1 MRRAGE
7 RPAGVGRG
15 AHVVLVVENV
25 SLAHDHRLRKQ
36 AASLAAAGYEVTVI
50 CRRDP
55 GNRRLPG
62 VRVLD
67 YPAPRDADGRLAFV
81 WEYAYSWVM
90 AAVLM
95 WRSWLIRPFALI
107 QISGM
112 PDVYAPLAVPFRWM
126 GAVIVLDQRDLAPE
140 VYLARFGGR
149 GGLVHRILLACERT
163 SFRTADHVVTVNE
176 SCRAVVRDRGGLPEE
191 RITVVG
197 NGPHL
202 ARVRPAP
209 RDRHTDI
216 VPAGGVVC
224 WVGVMG
230 PQDSVELALR
240 AAAHLVHDCGRT
252 RLEAVLIGDGDQR
265 PSLQRLA
272 DDLGIAA
279 NVRFTGWLDE
289 EDVFAQLAAADVGL
303 EPNLEAVV
311 SPVKVMEYM
320 ACGLP
325 FVAFDLPQ
333 TRSLGGAGGLYAE
346 PGDVPAFAD
355 AVRRLLEDA
364 DLRAASG
371 DQGRRRVLDTV
382 AWEHQ
387 EAVYLELFAYLLP
400 ARELERSL

>member
-1 MRRAGE
+1 
-7 RPAGVGRG
+7 
-15 AHVVLVVENV
+15 
-25 SLAHDHRLRKQ
+25 
-36 AASLAAAGYEVTVI
+36 
-50 CRRDP
+50 
-55 GNRRLPG
+55 
-62 VRVLD
+62 VLD
-67 YPAPRDADGRLAFV
+67 YPAPRDADGRLAFL

-95 WRSWLIRPFALI
+95 WRAWLLRPFALV

-112 PDVYAPLAVPFRWM
+112 PDVYAALAVPFRWM

-149 GGLVHRILLACERT
+149 GSLVHRLLLRCERA

-176 SCRAVVRDRGGLPEE
+176 SCRTVVRERGGLPDE

-202 ARVRPAP
+202 SRVRPATAHRR
-209 RDRHTDI
+209 RDVDPT
-216 VPAGGVVC
+216 GGVCC

-230 PQDSVELALR
+230 PQDSVDLALR
-240 AAAHLVHDCGRT
+240 AVAHLVHDRGRSALT
-252 RLEAVLIGDGDQR
+252 AVLIGDGDQR
-265 PSLQRLA
+265 PALQRLA
-272 DDLGIAA
+272 EELGIAA

-289 EDVFAQLAAADVGL
+289 EDVFSRLAAADVGV

-333 TRSLGGAGGLYAE
+333 TRSLGGAGGLYAD
-346 PGDVPAFAD
+346 PGDVPALAA
-355 AVRRLLEDA
+355 AVQRLLEDP
-364 DLRAASG
+364 DLRAVAG
-371 DQGRRRVLDTV
+371 DHGRRRVLDTV

-387 EAVYLELFAYLLP
+387 EAVYLGLVAGLLP
-400 ARELERSL
+400 TRELERSR

>member
-1 MRRAGE
+1 MRRQ
-7 RPAGVGRG
+7 RG
-15 AHVVLVVENV
+15 PSGTHVVLVVENV

-36 AASLAAAGYEVTVI
+36 AASLAAAGYDVTVI

-55 GNRRLPG
+55 ANPRLAG
-62 VRVLD
+62 VQVLD
-67 YPAPRDADGRLAFV
+67 YPAPRDADGRLAFL

-95 WRSWLIRPFALI
+95 WRAWLQQPFALI

-149 GGLVHRILLACERT
+149 GGLVHRLLLLCERT

-176 SCRAVVRDRGGLPEE
+176 SCRAVVRERGGLPDD

-202 ARVRPAP
+202 ARVRPPA
-209 RDRHTDI
+209 RDRGAAVDPT
-216 VPAGGVVC
+216 GGVCC

-230 PQDSVELALR
+230 PQDSVELALE
-240 AAAHLVHDCGRT
+240 AVAHLVHQRGRT
-252 RLEAVLIGDGDQR
+252 GLTAVLVGDGDQR
-265 PSLQRLA
+265 PALQRQA
-272 DDLGIAA
+272 QELGIGA

-289 EDVFAQLAAADVGL
+289 EEVFAQLAAADVGL

-333 TRSLGGAGGLYAE
+333 TRSLGGAGGLYAA
-346 PGDVPAFAD
+346 PGDVPGFAES
-355 AVRRLLEDA
+355 VERLLEDPE
-364 DLRAASG
+364 LRAVAG
-371 DQGRRRVLDTV
+371 QDGRRRVLETV

-387 EAVYLELFAYLLP
+387 EAVYLGLFADLLP
-400 ARELERSL
+400 VRELERSL

>member
-1 MRRAGE
+1 VRRPHG
-7 RPAGVGRG
+7 GSGG
-15 AHVVLVVENV
+15 AHVLLVVENV

-36 AASLAAAGYEVTVI
+36 AASLVAAGYEVTVV

-55 GNRRLPG
+55 GNHRLPG

-95 WRSWLIRPFALI
+95 WRAWLLRPFALV
-107 QISGM
+107 QVSGM
-112 PDVYAPLAVPFRWM
+112 PDVYAPLALPFRWM

-149 GGLVHRILLACERT
+149 GGLVHRVLLACERA

-176 SCRAVVRDRGGLPEE
+176 SCRAVVRDRGGVPED
-191 RITVVG
+191 RVTVVG

-202 ARVRPAP
+202 ARVRPAT
-209 RDRHTDI
+209 RDRHRD
-216 VPAGGVVC
+216 VDPAGGVCC

-240 AAAHLVHDCGRT
+240 AVAHLVLDLGRT
-252 RLEAVLIGDGDQR
+252 ALTLVLVGDGDQR
-265 PSLQRLA
+265 PALQRLA
-272 DDLGIAA
+272 EDLGIGA

-333 TRSLGGAGGLYAE
+333 TRSLGGAGGLYAQ
-346 PGDVPAFAD
+346 PGDVPAFAE
-355 AVRRLLEDA
+355 AVQRLLTDS
-364 DLRAASG
+364 DLRAEAG
-371 DQGRRRVLDTV
+371 ENGRRHVLDTV

-387 EAVYLELFAYLLP
+387 EAVYLRLLADLLP

>member
-1 MRRAGE
+1 VRPLHQGGE
-7 RPAGVGRG
+7 G

-36 AASLAAAGYEVTVI
+36 AASLAAAGYDVTVI

-81 WEYAYSWVM
+81 WEYAWSWVM

-95 WRSWLIRPFALI
+95 WRAWLLRPFALI

-149 GGLVHRILLACERT
+149 GGLVHRLLLRCERA

-176 SCRAVVRDRGGLPEE
+176 SCRAVVHERGGIAQE

-202 ARVRPAP
+202 SRVRPPAP
-209 RDRHTDI
+209 DRPRELDPTS
-216 VPAGGVVC
+216 GVCC

-230 PQDSVELALR
+230 PQDSVDLAIR
-240 AAAHLVHDCGRT
+240 AVARLVHERGRT
-252 RLEAVLIGDGDQR
+252 ALTAVLVGDGDQR
-265 PSLQRLA
+265 TALERLA
-272 DDLGIAA
+272 EELGVAA

-303 EPNLEAVV
+303 EPNLEEVV

-333 TRSLGGAGGLYAE
+333 TRALGGSGGLYAE

-355 AVRRLLEDA
+355 AVQRLLD
-364 DLRAASG
+364 DPGLRAAAGGS
-371 DQGRRRVLDTV
+371 GRRRVLDTV

-387 EAVYLELFAYLLP
+387 EAVYLELFADLLP
-400 ARELERSL
+400 ARELERSR

>member
-1 MRRAGE
+1 MRRPHG
-7 RPAGVGRG
+7 GRG
-15 AHVVLVVENV
+15 AHVLLVVENV

-36 AASLAAAGYEVTVI
+36 AASLVAAGYEVTVV

-95 WRSWLIRPFALI
+95 WRAWLLRPFALV
-107 QISGM
+107 QVSGM

-140 VYLARFGGR
+140 VYLARFGGH
-149 GGLVHRILLACERT
+149 GSLVHRVLLACERA

-176 SCRAVVRDRGGLPEE
+176 SCRAVIRDRGGIPED

-202 ARVRPAP
+202 ARVRPAT
-209 RDRHTDI
+209 RDRHRD
-216 VPAGGVVC
+216 VDAAGGTCC

-240 AAAHLVHDCGRT
+240 AVAHLVHDRGRT
-252 RLEAVLIGDGDQR
+252 ALTAVLVGDGDQR
-265 PSLQRLA
+265 PALQRLA
-272 DDLGIAA
+272 DDLGIGA
-279 NVRFTGWLDE
+279 NVRFTGWLEE

-333 TRSLGGAGGLYAE
+333 TRSLGGSGGLYAE
-346 PGDVPAFAD
+346 PGDVPAFAE
-355 AVRRLLEDA
+355 AVDRLLTDSE
-364 DLRAASG
+364 LRAVSG
-371 DQGRRRVLDTV
+371 EDGRRRVVDTV

-387 EAVYLELFAYLLP
+387 EAVYLGLLADLLP